1 MLAPRFRR
9 PRRSLM
15 PEEVRALVDMRDR
28 GATWKE
34 IGVAFRKQETAC
46 KAIFDKAAG
55 DRNCPHK
62 DGTPLALKEAKPLP
76 ASD

>member
-1 MLAPRFRR
+1 VLAQRFRR
-9 PRRSLM
+9 PRRSLA
-15 PEEVRALVDMRDR
+15 PEEVSALVRMRDG

-55 DRNCPHK
+55 DPKGSRE
-62 DGTPLALKEAKPLP
+62 DATPLAP
-76 ASD
+76 